1 MHKKVN
7 DTEQASSDFLAEW
20 ATLPILLLDKKL
32 NVEDTVA
39 VINHECRVM
48 IPENTPLTERVDA
61 TSHCIQ
67 EMVQQ
72 GMPIYG
78 VTTGFGGM
86 ANVVI
91 TPEHAADLQ
100 NNMIWYHKT
109 GAGGWLPLADVKA
122 AMLIQAHSL
131 LQGVSGLRLAVIRRI
146 VKFLNAGVTPYVP
159 ELGSIGASGDLVP
172 LTYISGAVLG
182 FENGFQVDFEGE
194 QMEARAALARL
205 GMKPMKLEPKE
216 GLSLINGTA
225 VMTGIAVNCVHEMQ
239 TLFALTLGAHALS
252 LQAMRGTNQSF
263 HAFIHSHKPH
273 SGQVWTAQQMLA
285 LLEGSQMSRDE
296 LDGSHDYREN
306 ELIQDRY
313 SMRCLAQYL
322 GPVADGIHD
331 IRRHVETE
339 MNSITDNPLVDVD
352 THATFHGGNFLGE
365 YIGVSMDQLRY
376 YVGLMAKHL
385 DAQIALMV
393 APQFNYGLSASLLGN
408 PDRPAN
414 MGLKGLQIAGNSI
427 VPLLLFYGNSIT
439 DRYMTHAEQ
448 FNQNVN
454 SQGFNSANLARKSL
468 EIFRNYVAMALIFA
482 VQGVDLRTHQMVGH
496 YDARELLSPASR
508 RLYEAVREVVG
519 VMPSQQRP
527 YVWNDN
533 EIALDWHVSRL
544 AEDIAKNGLLP
555 EAIERIINEYRPQ
568 Y

>member
-1 MHKKVN
+1 
-7 DTEQASSDFLAEW
+7 
-20 ATLPILLLDKKL
+20 
-32 NVEDTVA
+32 
-39 VINHECRVM
+39 
-48 IPENTPLTERVDA
+48 
-61 TSHCIQ
+61 
-67 EMVQQ
+67 
-72 GMPIYG
+72 
-78 VTTGFGGM
+78 
-86 ANVVI
+86 
-91 TPEHAADLQ
+91 
-100 NNMIWYHKT
+100 
-109 GAGGWLPLADVKA
+109 
-122 AMLIQAHSL
+122 
-131 LQGVSGLRLAVIRRI
+131 
-146 VKFLNAGVTPYVP
+146 
-159 ELGSIGASGDLVP
+159 
-172 LTYISGAVLG
+172 
-182 FENGFQVDFEGE
+182 
-194 QMEARAALARL
+194 
-205 GMKPMKLEPKE
+205 
-216 GLSLINGTA
+216 
-225 VMTGIAVNCVHEMQ
+225 
-239 TLFALTLGAHALS
+239 
-252 LQAMRGTNQSF
+252 
-263 HAFIHSHKPH
+263 
-273 SGQVWTAQQMLA
+273 
-285 LLEGSQMSRDE
+285 
-296 LDGSHDYREN
+296 
-306 ELIQDRY
+306 
-313 SMRCLAQYL
+313 MRCLAQYL

-339 MNSITDNPLVDVD
+339 MNSVTDNPLVDVD

-482 VQGVDLRTHQMVGH
+482 VQGVDLRTQQMVGH

-519 VMPSQQRP
+519 VLPSRQRP

-555 EAIERIINEYRPQ
+555 EAIERITNEYRPQ
-568 Y
+568 H